1 MTELQLDGS
10 SGSRNQPKYS
20 MDGVAMSR
28 TDTAGFFL
36 SGLLNNSSYVIM
48 IAGAKNIAPSMVGL
62 VYVCNVV
69 PSFLVYYAMNSSCSH
84 YCLLCYMFR

>member
-1 MTELQLDGS
+1 MSEALDTPLQPGGTTMNRQDIF
-10 SGSRNQPKYS
+10 
-20 MDGVAMSR
+20 
-28 TDTAGFFL
+28 GFFI

-69 PSFLVYYAMNSSCSH
+69 PAFLVS
-84 YCLLCYMFR
+84 